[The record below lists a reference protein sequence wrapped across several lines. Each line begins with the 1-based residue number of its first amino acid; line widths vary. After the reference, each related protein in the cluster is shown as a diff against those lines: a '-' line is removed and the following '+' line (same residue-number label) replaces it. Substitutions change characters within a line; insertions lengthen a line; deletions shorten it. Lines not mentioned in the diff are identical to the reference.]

1 MASASTPSGCEGL
14 VSDLAQ
20 VQEQVTA
27 QRLAD
32 LAFHRL
38 PPVSHLC
45 LILLSPSSSGHF
57 GNLKKPWSLPCM
69 TTKRMIRRNSRY
81 SAMKSTTCST
91 ALRFTGGGFRT
102 GTGKAPGRLLS
113 QLLRGGGNK
122 DCPASLRETM
132 ALSQERGAEA
142 EGGGR
147 EKLLKRVFSFSE
159 GPGRHSLTI
168 LTPWT
173 LSSQVPTSKLI

>member
-1 MASASTPSGCEGL
+1 MEWERRWIPGNACLCVLFHVTSLTIRKPTRGRQMASESTPSGCEEL

-38 PPVSHLC
+38 PPFSHLGF
-45 LILLSPSSSGHF
+45 ILLSPSSSGHF

-69 TTKRMIRRNSRY
+69 TTKRMIRRNSCY
-81 SAMKSTTCST
+81 SAMRSTTCST
-91 ALRFTGGGFRT
+91 APRFTGGGFRT

-132 ALSQERGAEA
+132 ALS
-142 EGGGR
+142 
-147 EKLLKRVFSFSE
+147 
-159 GPGRHSLTI
+159 
-168 LTPWT
+168 
-173 LSSQVPTSKLI
+173 